1 MLMDYGQDKQNASTK
16 DPITGGMTSGVGLQS
31 EHVNVLPTDENL
43 NTDVFGSHDYGSIGN
58 AALQSHA
65 EHDPNQG
72 KIAEPSIE
80 PQNQL
85 HQEIELVPPP
95 INEKD
100 ELPMSETSEDLAQ
113 SLGAKVYSQFADG
126 KVSMNDVKVLQ
137 TEEKEKDPESFYDF
151 IQELREAMVDGGDK

>member
-1 MLMDYGQDKQNASTK
+1 MLMDYGQDKQNASAK
-16 DPITGGMTSGVGLQS
+16 DLITGGMTSGVGLQS
-31 EHVNVLPTDENL
+31 EHVNALPIDENL

-58 AALQSHA
+58 AALQSHV
-65 EHDPNQG
+65 EHDSNQG
-72 KIAEPSIE
+72 KIAEPSVE

-85 HQEIELVPPP
+85 HQVIELVPPP

-113 SLGAKVYSQFADG
+113 SLGAKIYSQFADG

-137 TEEKEKDPESFYDF
+137 AEEKEKDPESFYDF